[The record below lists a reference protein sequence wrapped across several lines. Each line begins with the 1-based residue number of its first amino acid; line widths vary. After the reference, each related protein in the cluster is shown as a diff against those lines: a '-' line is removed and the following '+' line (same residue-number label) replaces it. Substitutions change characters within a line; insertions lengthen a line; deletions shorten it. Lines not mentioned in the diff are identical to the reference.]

1 VIDSDSDSTYFTG
14 RTAARTR
21 TRTITST
28 LIYPAPGPAAGAETG
43 MIDAMHYIDAE
54 TTNDDDGDF
63 SGIYGGC
70 DRDV

>member
-1 VIDSDSDSTYFTG
+1 VIDSDSTYFTG

-28 LIYPAPGPAAGAETG
+28 LIYPAPGPADGAETG

-54 TTNDDDGDF
+54 TTMKTFLG
-63 SGIYGGC
+63 STAGVIEMYE
-70 DRDV
+70 